1 MDAILQSQIF
11 FFISSIGFIVLG
23 LLVVILLF
31 YLIRI
36 SQTFSRIIDKAEE
49 DINNIGDTTK
59 EIIEELKE
67 SSLFQF
73 LTRFFKSK
81 KNRKNEHEKK

>member
-1 MDAILQSQIF
+1 MDTAGQAQVF
-11 FFISSIGFIVLG
+11 FFVSSIGFVILG
-23 LLVVILLF
+23 VFVVILLF

-36 SQTFSRIIDKAEE
+36 SRTFSRIIDKAEE

-59 EIIEELKE
+59 EILEEMKE

-73 LTRFFKSK
+73 LTKFFKKKK
-81 KNRKNEHEKK
+81 KNNKEKKE